1 MVMKTKLNEYLQPED
16 LVGLDNVLILQRRVD
31 GAIAAKLG
39 ITSLAPLGF
48 IVGLAAGYIFFA

>member
-1 MVMKTKLNEYLQPED
+1 MKTKLNEYLQPED